1 MTGRLKS
8 CIKNDIFKIK
18 INTSSIRC
26 LGTCIYIG
34 HNKDKWYQKKW
45 KDKCENTKNK
55 YESWKTR
62 KLTMFGKT
70 KIVYTLGKGKFIYRA
85 SILPLPNEN
94 VIKTLYGH
102 ISNFIWNKKK

>member
-1 MTGRLKS
+1 MFRYMY
-8 CIKNDIFKIK
+8 IY
-18 INTSSIRC
+18 
-26 LGTCIYIG
+26 IYIG

>member
-1 MTGRLKS
+1 M
-8 CIKNDIFKIK
+8 IFFKIK

-34 HNKDKWYQKKW
+34 HNKGECYQKKR
-45 KDKCENTKNK
+45 KDKCKNTKNQ
-55 YESWKTR
+55 YESWKRRNFTI
-62 KLTMFGKT
+62 FGKT
-70 KIVYTLGKGKFIYRA
+70 EIVYTLGKGKFIYRA
-85 SILPLPNEN
+85 SILLLPNED

>member
-1 MTGRLKS
+1 MFRYMY
-8 CIKNDIFKIK
+8 
-18 INTSSIRC
+18 
-26 LGTCIYIG
+26 IYIG

-102 ISNFIWNKKK
+102 ISNFIWNKKKIELTEKKIGKIEEG